1 MFKRDFHL
9 GSCVVRPALNRVE
22 RDGQTLRLRPKSM
35 DVLAFLAERPGQ
47 VASRD
52 EVLAAVW
59 ADSNVAE
66 EGLTRC
72 IAEIRQALDDDVHR
86 PAYVETVPKRG
97 YRLIVPVEQVADPKL
112 ALPPDR
118 PGLLVMPFDNLSQER
133 QDGYL
138 ADGLTEEIIS
148 KVSRLTAL
156 RVISR
161 TSTMSL
167 KGTDKDVRALARQLD
182 VQYVVEGSVRKSGR
196 RLRISAQL
204 IDAASDTHLWAG
216 QYSGT
221 LDAVFEVQE
230 GVSRAV
236 AKALRLSLSADR
248 QGGRVAQTNSGLAAY
263 DCHLRARGA
272 SNRFTAD
279 GATEAI
285 DLLEHS
291 LAALGDHAIL
301 YAGLGYAYF
310 KRANVGPPR
319 DGDYAQAARHAAT
332 AKRMDPGS
340 AQAHLVLGLVHSA
353 WHGDQIES
361 IRCLRR
367 ALAIDPAE
375 PDALWWLTIILGH
388 FMGRMRDAWPLA
400 DQLSRIDPLNP
411 LAQAIGG
418 TLFFC
423 EGRYD
428 RAVDTFQRAFP
439 EPALPIQRAWL
450 GVGLAYAGRTDE
462 ALAVIAPVESMPA
475 SDYWSSLCVLLTY
488 ALRGEAGRARRVFT
502 PEFVS
507 LARSG
512 QHYSWQVASLCARL
526 GWKDDALD
534 WLLTAVD
541 RGYLNYAHLHDHD
554 PFLATLRGEP
564 RFKRLMSRVKR
575 ASDAI
580 IV

>member
-1 MFKRDFHL
+1 MFKRGFHL

-22 RDGQTLRLRPKSM
+22 RNGQTLRLRPKSM

-221 LDAVFEVQE
+221 LDALFEVQE

-248 QGGRVAQTNSGLAAY
+248 HRAGASRRRTAGWRRTTATSGRGVRATGSRRTGQPRPSTCWSTASRPLEITRSSTRAWATRTSNARMSGHRATATMRKPRDMLQRRSAWTRVARRRTLYSAWFTVLGTATRS
-263 DCHLRARGA
+263 RAFDA
-272 SNRFTAD
+272 S
-279 GATEAI
+279 
-285 DLLEHS
+285 
-291 LAALGDHAIL
+291 
-301 YAGLGYAYF
+301 AGLLPST
-310 KRANVGPPR
+310 RPNL
-319 DGDYAQAARHAAT
+319 
-332 AKRMDPGS
+332 M
-340 AQAHLVLGLVHSA
+340 HS
-353 WHGDQIES
+353 
-361 IRCLRR
+361 
-367 ALAIDPAE
+367 
-375 PDALWWLTIILGH
+375 
-388 FMGRMRDAWPLA
+388 
-400 DQLSRIDPLNP
+400 
-411 LAQAIGG
+411 GG
-418 TLFFC
+418 
-423 EGRYD
+423 
-428 RAVDTFQRAFP
+428 
-439 EPALPIQRAWL
+439 
-450 GVGLAYAGRTDE
+450 
-462 ALAVIAPVESMPA
+462 
-475 SDYWSSLCVLLTY
+475 
-488 ALRGEAGRARRVFT
+488 
-502 PEFVS
+502 
-507 LARSG
+507 
-512 QHYSWQVASLCARL
+512 
-526 GWKDDALD
+526 
-534 WLLTAVD
+534 
-541 RGYLNYAHLHDHD
+541 
-554 PFLATLRGEP
+554 
-564 RFKRLMSRVKR
+564 
-575 ASDAI
+575 
-580 IV
+580 